1 MPKLFGTDGLRA
13 KAGEFP
19 LEEKSVL
26 VLGKALSRLLSR
38 KGLPVRIVTGKDTR
52 ESSDWLEE
60 CLCTGFLKEGGE
72 AVSAGVITT
81 PGVSFLVR
89 RHGFGAGAV
98 ISASHNPYEDNGI
111 KIFSPQGTKIPED
124 WEEELEQDILGESLP
139 PSLIKEPQTGVN
151 ESLKEDYLNFLR
163 HIFKGR
169 VREKLKLVVDCANGA
184 SSELAPLLFRSLGFE
199 VVLINHRPDGKNINN
214 GCGSLHPERLAE
226 AVKKEK
232 ADLGIAFDG
241 DADRA
246 VWADERGRILN
257 GDHTLFVQAL
267 HMKEKNNLK
276 KNTVVTT
283 IMSNMGLQ
291 KILKENGIELLR
303 TRVGDKYVLDEMLKN
318 GFNLGGEQSG
328 HTIFLDH
335 SVAGDGLLT
344 SLKMLEVMTERDQS
358 LSELVRDFKEFPQI
372 LLNVRVIEKIP
383 FTGIPGYEETAREV
397 KRSLGNEGRLEVRY
411 SGTELLARIMVEG
424 PDQKQIEAMAERL
437 ARVIENH
444 IGINRS

>member
-1 MPKLFGTDGLRA
+1 
-13 KAGEFP
+13 
-19 LEEKSVL
+19 
-26 VLGKALSRLLSR
+26 
-38 KGLPVRIVTGKDTR
+38 
-52 ESSDWLEE
+52 
-60 CLCTGFLKEGGE
+60 
-72 AVSAGVITT
+72 
-81 PGVSFLVR
+81 
-89 RHGFGAGAV
+89 
-98 ISASHNPYEDNGI
+98 
-111 KIFSPQGTKIPED
+111 
-124 WEEELEQDILGESLP
+124 
-139 PSLIKEPQTGVN
+139 
-151 ESLKEDYLNFLR
+151 
-163 HIFKGR
+163 
-169 VREKLKLVVDCANGA
+169 
-184 SSELAPLLFRSLGFE
+184 
-199 VVLINHRPDGKNINN
+199 
-214 GCGSLHPERLAE
+214 
-226 AVKKEK
+226 
-232 ADLGIAFDG
+232 
-241 DADRA
+241 
-246 VWADERGRILN
+246 
-257 GDHTLFVQAL
+257 
-267 HMKEKNNLK
+267 MKEKNNLK